1 MNLNSEH
8 THILSHI
15 ITVFTNFSL
24 AQFKATQILH
34 QQFRF
39 HNF

>member
-8 THILSHI
+8 IHKLSHI

-24 AQFKATQILH
+24 ARFNATQILH
-34 QQFRF
+34 QQFQF